1 MNAAWP
7 WRFGFAGERSSHR
20 DRYGRMTRTALNRL
34 PLKDKETGD
43 LTVVIETPQGSR
55 NKYTY
60 DPSCDAIRLRA
71 VLAEGL
77 AFPYDFGFFPSTL
90 GDDGDPLDVLLLLD
104 TAAPPGC
111 VATARLIGVI
121 EIEQK
126 EKGNPWEQND
136 RFIAVA
142 THAHTHSEIGKLT
155 ELRAH
160 LLEEIETFFAHYAG
174 MDGKK
179 LRIQRRSGPQRA
191 LRRLKAGAKA
201 FRRNR

>member
-1 MNAAWP
+1 
-7 WRFGFAGERSSHR
+7 
-20 DRYGRMTRTALNRL
+20 MTATALNHL

-43 LTVVIETPQGSR
+43 LTVVIETPRGSR
-55 NKYTY
+55 NKYSY
-60 DPSCDAIRLRA
+60 DPSCNAIRLGA

-104 TAAPPGC
+104 TAVPPGC

-121 EIEQK
+121 EVAQK
-126 EKGNPWEQND
+126 DKGTPWEQND

-142 THAHTHSEIGKLT
+142 THAHTHGEISKLS
-155 ELRAH
+155 ELRDH
-160 LLEEIETFFAHYAG
+160 LLEEIETFFTHYAG

-191 LRRLKAGAKA
+191 LRRLKAGVRA
-201 FRRNR
+201 FRRKRR